1 MIDAEQVTSV
11 FLFIISVVFTIGR
24 IAIRRHYKRS
34 LAVDDA
40 FLVFAVL
47 CLTVA
52 LVLLFH
58 FISSLYLLEALL
70 TGSPSVI
77 IPSDIFEQI
86 ARLHKLE
93 MTFTVLSYTAI
104 FAVKFSFLFLFK
116 ALIHNVCKMTIYW
129 WVVVLTTAAGWAFII
144 VELFLEC
151 PVSGRE
157 SRKLRVVLQILGT
170 LLIQIK
176 KNVGKPL
183 NSPKSSAGPSQLTSK
198 TF

>member
-1 MIDAEQVTSV
+1 MSV
-11 FLFIISVVFTIGR
+11 LFTIGR
-24 IAIRRHYKRS
+24 IAIRRHCKKS

-52 LVLLFH
+52 LVLLCH

-70 TGSPSVI
+70 TRSPNVI
-77 IPSDIFEQI
+77 IPSDIVEHI
-86 ARLHKLE
+86 ARLHRLE

-129 WVVVLTTAAGWAFII
+129 WVVFLTTAAGWAFTI
-144 VELFLEC
+144 VELVLEC
-151 PVSGRE
+151 PISGRE
-157 SRKLRVVLQILGT
+157 SRKFRVVLQTLDA

-176 KNVGKPL
+176 KKVGKPP
-183 NSPKSSAGPSQLTSK
+183 NSHKSSAGPSQITSK